1 MLGSMKQPEPKTGIS
16 EAEWTL
22 MEALWE
28 HAPQTASELAKSL
41 QPSTG
46 WAVNTVRTML
56 TRLVEKGVVAAGGNE
71 SGVREFSPAFG
82 RDAMVRA
89 ESESFLKRVFQGAA
103 QPLLVHFASRS
114 NLSAEEID
122 QLKQLLD
129 ESVKKPRRK
138 S

>member
-1 MLGSMKQPEPKTGIS
+1 MKAPNIS
-16 EAEWTL
+16 EAEWTV

-28 HAPQTASELAKSL
+28 HAPQTASEVAKSIR
-41 QPSTG
+41 PGTG

-56 TRLVEKGVVAAGGNE
+56 ARLVEKGAVVAGENE
-71 SGVREFSPAFG
+71 AGVREFSPAFG
-82 RDAMVRA
+82 REAMVRA

-114 NLSAEEID
+114 NLTGDEIR

-129 ESVKKPRRK
+129 ESVEKNPERK